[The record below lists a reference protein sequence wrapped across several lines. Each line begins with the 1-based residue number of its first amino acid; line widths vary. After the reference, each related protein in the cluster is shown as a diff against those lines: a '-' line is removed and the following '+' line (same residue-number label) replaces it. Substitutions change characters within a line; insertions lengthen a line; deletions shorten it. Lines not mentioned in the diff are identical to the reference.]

1 MSDKQQLLVLLIILG
16 GSSLGT
22 VAFECT
28 AVKGY
33 DGCACYE
40 EKNNTKIYVNLLP
53 LKENSST
60 PRFTVKD
67 KDSYYISYSPCGVFS
82 EFVNKTRPGDNSC
95 VNASVARWTNES
107 VLSCESLGNDANSE
121 FVSSV
126 PGDAGGNITA
136 NLTLKFRSR
145 AAEHHSA
152 VISLVCN
159 ETLPENE
166 TVFEYINTVNIP
178 TDIYYLALTS
188 KCCCPG
194 KCGTPP
200 AIPTKPT
207 ALPTPKTKP
216 TENKSLSSGSLKT
229 WEIIVI
235 AAAGVVV
242 LVLIV
247 VGMVWYYCKKKPGY
261 EAV

>member
-16 GSSLGT
+16 GSSLVT

-33 DGCACYE
+33 DGCACYV

-53 LKENSST
+53 LKENSSI

-67 KDSYYISYSPCGVFS
+67 KDSWFISYSPCGVFS
-82 EFVNKTRPGDNSC
+82 EFVNKTRPGVKSC
-95 VNASVARWTNES
+95 VDVSVARWTNES

-126 PGDAGGNITA
+126 AGDVGGNVTA

-178 TDIYYLALTS
+178 TDTYYLALTS

-200 AIPTKPT
+200 ALPTPPTKPT
-207 ALPTPKTKP
+207 
-216 TENKSLSSGSLKT
+216 GSLKT

-235 AAAGVVV
+235 AAACVVV

-247 VGMVWYYCKKKPGY
+247 VGMVWYYGKKKPGY